1 MKVLETRRLSK
12 SFAER
17 LIFEDVSLTLSRGEA
32 VVLTGPS
39 GAGKSTFLRCLNGL
53 ERADRGEVC
62 VQDACIRA
70 EARPAEFSAAVRA
83 VRSLVGFV
91 FQGHCLFSHRSVLD
105 NVLEG
110 PVYIQGLSRAE
121 CLPRAQS
128 LLERVGIA
136 HRAHA
141 LPRQL
146 SHGEQQRVAIARA
159 LALDPK
165 VLLLDEPTSALDR
178 ERTEQLTHLLG
189 SLQREGLAM
198 LAVTHDQ
205 RFAAALGARVHRLED
220 SRIVETLWERP
231 ALGVFSGE

>member
-1 MKVLETRRLSK
+1 MKVLETRGLTK

-17 LIFEDVSLTLSRGEA
+17 VIFEDVSLTLARGEA

-70 EARPAEFSAAVRA
+70 DARHADFAAAVRV
-83 VRSLVGFV
+83 VRSHVGFV
-91 FQGHCLFSHRSVLD
+91 FQGHHLFSHRSVLD

-110 PVYIQGLSRAE
+110 PVHVRGVARAE
-121 CLPRAQS
+121 ALPRAEA

-136 HRAHA
+136 HRAQA

-159 LALDPK
+159 LALDPQ

-178 ERTEQLTHLLG
+178 DRTEQLTRLLS
-189 SLQREGLAM
+189 SLLREEGVAL

-205 RFAAALGARVHRLED
+205 RFAHALAARIHRLEH
-220 SRIVETLWERP
+220 SRVVETLWDRS
-231 ALGVFSGE
+231 GVLTS

>member
-1 MKVLETRRLSK
+1 MKVLETRGLTK
-12 SFAER
+12 SFGER
-17 LIFEDVSLTLSRGEA
+17 LIFEDVSLTLSRGE
-32 VVLTGPS
+32 VLVLTGPS

-62 VQDACIRA
+62 VQDACIRSD
-70 EARPAEFSAAVRA
+70 ARPAEFSAAVRV
-83 VRSLVGFV
+83 VRSHVGFV
-91 FQGHCLFSHRSVLD
+91 FQGHYLFSHRSVLD
-105 NVLEG
+105 NILEG
-110 PVYIQGLSRAE
+110 PVFVRGGKREE
-121 CLPRAQS
+121 CLPQAQS

-159 LALDPK
+159 LALDPQ

-178 ERTEQLTHLLG
+178 DRTEQLTRLLG
-189 SLQREGLAM
+189 SLLQEGVAM

-205 RFAAALGARVHRLED
+205 RFAAALGARVHRLD
-220 SRIVETLWERP
+220 QSRVIETVWDRP
-231 ALGVFSGE
+231 SAFSGQ

>member
-1 MKVLETRRLSK
+1 MIVLETRELAK
-12 SFAER
+12 WFAER
-17 LIFEDVSLTLSRGEA
+17 LIFEGVSLRLARGEA
-32 VVLTGPS
+32 LVLTGPS
-39 GAGKSTFLRCLNGL
+39 GAGKSTLLRCLNGL
-53 ERADRGEVC
+53 ELADRGEVC

-70 EARPAEFSAAVRA
+70 GASPRELASAVRV
-83 VRSLVGFV
+83 VRSHVGFV

-110 PVYIQGLSRAE
+110 PVHVRGLARDQ
-121 CLPRAQS
+121 CLPRARS

-146 SHGEQQRVAIARA
+146 SHGEQQRVALARA
-159 LALDPK
+159 LALDPQ

-178 ERTEQLTHLLG
+178 DRTEQLTHLLL
-189 SLQREGLAM
+189 SLLREGVAI

-205 RFAAALGARVHRLED
+205 RFAAALGARVHRLD
-220 SRIVETLWERP
+220 HGRVVEATWDRP
-231 ALGVFSGE
+231 SLIHSQ

>member
-1 MKVLETRRLSK
+1 LKVLETRGLTK
-12 SFAER
+12 SFGDR
-17 LIFEDVSLTLSRGEA
+17 LIFENVSLSLSRGEA
-32 VVLTGPS
+32 LVLTGPS

-53 ERADRGEVC
+53 ERADRGEVW
-62 VQDACIRA
+62 VADACIRA
-70 EARPAEFSAAVRA
+70 GAKPADFAAAVRV
-83 VRSLVGFV
+83 VRSHVGFV
-91 FQGHCLFSHRSVLD
+91 FQGHHLFSHRSVLD

-110 PVYIQGLSRAE
+110 PVHVRGVPRQE
-121 CLPRAQS
+121 CLPRAQT

-159 LALDPK
+159 LALDPQ

-178 ERTEQLTHLLG
+178 ERAEQLSQLLR
-189 SLQREGLAM
+189 SLLREGVAM

-205 RFAAALGARVHRLED
+205 RFAATLGARVHRLEHH
-220 SRIVETLWERP
+220 RVVESLWDC
-231 ALGVFSGE
+231 SGAVPS

>member
-1 MKVLETRRLSK
+1 MNVLETRELTK
-12 SFAER
+12 AFGER
-17 LIFEDVSLTLSRGEA
+17 VIFEDVSLRLSRGEA
-32 VVLTGPS
+32 LVLTGPS

-70 EARPAEFSAAVRA
+70 GAPPAEFAAAVRL
-83 VRSLVGFV
+83 VRSHVGFV
-91 FQGHCLFSHRSVLD
+91 FQGHHLFSHRSVLD

-110 PVYIQGLSRAE
+110 AVFVRGGMRE
-121 CLPRAQS
+121 DCLDAAQS

-159 LALDPK
+159 LALDPQ

-178 ERTEQLTHLLG
+178 ERAEQLTRLLG
-189 SLQREGLAM
+189 SLLREGVAM

-205 RFAAALGARVHRLED
+205 RFAASLGARVHRLEH
-220 SRIVETLWERP
+220 SRVVETIWDRP
-231 ALGVFSGE
+231 SAFSSK